1 MATGIGRRK
10 FIAALGGTTVAW
22 PLAARALQ
30 SGKLPII
37 GFLGAG
43 SPKAWKDYIAA
54 FDKRLQ
60 ELGWIDGQTVTLD
73 IRWAEGRNDRYFEIA
88 AEFVRLP
95 VDVIVTPGSAGV
107 AMKQATSTIPIVLSV
122 ASDPVS
128 SGLVGSLSRPGGNVT
143 GISLQADELAGKRIS
158 FLRQAA
164 PDVHEIGILVN
175 PTIPA
180 AMLELANAETAA
192 RAIGLAAVRLEVRNA
207 EEIAPAI
214 EGIKGTGVALYGC
227 IDGLI
232 NSNQKKINTL
242 ALAALMPTLYS
253 EKAFVES
260 GGLISYGANIPAL
273 FSRAAELV
281 DKILKGTKPAEIPVE
296 QPTQFE
302 LVINIKT
309 AKALG
314 LTVPPALLAIA
325 DDVIE

>member
-1 MATGIGRRK
+1 LAIHIGRRQ
-10 FIAALGGTTVAW
+10 FISGIGGATVAW

-43 SPKAWKDYIAA
+43 SPATWKDNIAA
-54 FDKRLQ
+54 FDKRLR

-73 IRWAEGRNDRYFEIA
+73 IRWAEGRSDRYSEIA

-128 SGLVGSLSRPGGNVT
+128 SGLVESLSRPGGNVT
-143 GISLQADELAGKRIS
+143 GLSLQADELAGKRIS
-158 FLRQAA
+158 FLRQAV
-164 PDVHEIGILVN
+164 PDLHQIGILAN
-175 PTIPA
+175 PRYPA
-180 AMLELANAETAA
+180 AMLELAQVETAA
-192 RAIGLAAVRLEVRNA
+192 RAVGLAPVRLEIRNA
-207 EEIAPAI
+207 QDIAPAI
-214 EGIKGTGVALYGC
+214 EGVKGSGVALYGC

-242 ALAALMPTLYS
+242 ALAALIPTLYS

-260 GGLISYGANIPAL
+260 GGLICYGANIPAL
-273 FSRAAELV
+273 FSRAADLV
-281 DKILKGTKPAEIPVE
+281 DKILKGTKPADIPVE

-302 LVINIKT
+302 LVINLKT

-325 DDVIE
+325 DEVIE